1 VARLRYIEPTDTPA
15 AVQQALSVVPPLN
28 IFLILGHAA
37 TAFQP
42 YLRLGAA
49 ILGELELDPAL
60 RELAILQVAKQ
71 SDAEYEWVQHVAI
84 GQHAGLTPEQ
94 ITAVETGAIADH
106 PSLDTTQRAVLTFTR
121 EVVNGPHV
129 NTTTF
134 QAVNER
140 LNPRE
145 IVELLLTIG
154 NYLMLAKI
162 MTTLEIEIDE
172 PIGNT
177 VVELSHTPPDTPRD
191 AERH

>member
-1 VARLRYIEPTDTPA
+1 MARLPYVDVAEAPTP
-15 AVQQALSVVPPLN
+15 VQQALSVVPPLN

-71 SDAEYEWVQHVAI
+71 SDADYEWVQHVAI
-84 GQHAGLTPEQ
+84 GKHAGLIPEQ
-94 ITAVETGAIADH
+94 IAAVQTGTIADH

-129 NTTTF
+129 NATTF
-134 QAVNER
+134 EAVNEQ

-177 VVELSHTPPDTPRD
+177 VVELSHTPPE
-191 AERH
+191 AEQH

>member
-1 VARLRYIEPTDTPA
+1 MARLPYVDVAQAPTP
-15 AVQQALSVVPPLN
+15 VRQALSVVPPLN
-28 IFLILGHAA
+28 IFFILGHAA

-42 YLRLGAA
+42 YLRLAGA

-60 RELAILQVAKQ
+60 RELAILQVAKH

-94 ITAVETGAIADH
+94 VAAVQTGSIADH
-106 PSLDTTQRAVLTFTR
+106 PSLDSTQRAVLLFTR

-129 NTTTF
+129 STTTF

-145 IVELLLTIG
+145 IVELLITIG

-162 MTTLEIEIDE
+162 ITTLEVEIDE

-177 VVELSHTPPDTPRD
+177 VVELSRTPPDG
-191 AERH
+191 EQH

>member
-1 VARLRYIEPTDTPA
+1 VARLPYIDPTDTPA
-15 AVQQALSVVPPLN
+15 AVQQALTVLPPLN

-42 YLRLGAA
+42 YLRLAAA

-71 SDAEYEWVQHVAI
+71 SDPEYEWVQHVAI

-94 ITAVETGAIADH
+94 ITAVETGDIADH

-121 EVVNGPHV
+121 EVVHGPHV
-129 NTTTF
+129 SATTF
-134 QAVNER
+134 EAVNER

-162 MTTLEIEIDE
+162 MTTLEIEIDD

-177 VVELSHTPPDTPRD
+177 VVALSRTPPDTPPD
-191 AERH
+191 ADQR